1 MFKVQNCRSSVKALT
16 APNYYK
22 SDVVLE
28 LYARANKITED
39 FEKIKLLVNTD
50 LSTFTITLFS

>member
-16 APNYYK
+16 APNYK

-39 FEKIKLLVNTD
+39 AEKIKLLVNMD
-50 LSTFTITLFS
+50 LSTFTIVLFS